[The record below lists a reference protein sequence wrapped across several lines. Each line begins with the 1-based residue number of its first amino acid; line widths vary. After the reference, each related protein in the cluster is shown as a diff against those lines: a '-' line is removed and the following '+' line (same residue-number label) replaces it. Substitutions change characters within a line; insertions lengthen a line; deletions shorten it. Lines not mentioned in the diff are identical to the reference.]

1 MFNRFCSSCNSGFL
15 LFACLSFTLSGSLL
29 IEPFLLYP
37 SLFLLRL
44 LFLFFLFSLLPHKR
58 LFGKLLG
65 HAKCIWR
72 LFFLLFFLIILNE
85 SIRIK
90 DVELVFLELF
100 QTNVCQAV
108 ELTIVVFHMVTKDE
122 RGNSRRIPAGH
133 IFLGLPLFHFVSED
147 VHLLA
152 LASDHN
158 RNCRRVALTEFELAL
173 MFDEDFEAILNAEKR
188 I

>member
-1 MFNRFCSSCNSGFL
+1 ML
-15 LFACLSFTLSGSLL
+15 LCGSFL

-44 LFLFFLFSLLPHKR
+44 LFFLFLLFLLLPQKR

-90 DVELVFLELF
+90 DVRIASPTIIPRSQIIYTYVALVFLELF
-100 QTNVCQAV
+100 QANVCQAV

-122 RGNSRRIPAGH
+122 RSHSCRIPTGH
-133 IFLGLPLFHFVSED
+133 ILLGLPLLHFVSKD
-147 VHLLA
+147 VNLLA
-152 LASDHN
+152 LATDHN
-158 RNCRRVALTEFELAL
+158 WDCRRVALTKFKLAL
-173 MFDEDFEAILNAEKR
+173 VFDEDFEAIINAEKR